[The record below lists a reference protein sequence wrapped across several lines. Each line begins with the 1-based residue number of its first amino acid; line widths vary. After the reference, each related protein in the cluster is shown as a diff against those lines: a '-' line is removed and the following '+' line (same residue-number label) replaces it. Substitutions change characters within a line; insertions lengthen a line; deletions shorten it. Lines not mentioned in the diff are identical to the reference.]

1 MNSYSKSL
9 HSVVDAAVYED
20 EGMKMQES
28 QEKESKPTSSQV
40 AYSSTAAAKDRFPL

>member
-9 HSVVDAAVYED
+9 HSVVVVAVYEV
-20 EGMKMQES
+20 EGTETQES

-40 AYSSTAAAKDRFPL
+40 ACSSMAAAKDRSPL